1 MGNIDVLIILGT
13 NIDNSFATGQ
23 ILVNGYLAPFK
34 IDHNSQ
40 GGGIMLYMREDIPSK
55 LSGVETSPTEG
66 FYVEIKLRKQ
76 KVASLLYL

>member
-1 MGNIDVLIILGT
+1 
-13 NIDNSFATGQ
+13 
-23 ILVNGYLAPFK
+23 
-34 IDHNSQ
+34 
-40 GGGIMLYMREDIPSK
+40 MLYMREDIPSK